1 MGICCASPVN
11 MKVQQEIESTTA
23 STQIEF
29 EAGVRGRG
37 KSEIKQYTTR
47 STMSY
52 DTSPSTKASLEL
64 MGSNKSSS
72 LPSNPDI
79 KEESE
84 QESSFTP
91 SDDNAPP
98 QSDLQIPEHKSEFQL
113 RMEQR
118 QSEIQDQRKQLR
130 QLQSNTFEEQ
140 VAAQRSKSFKRLY
153 DVWTEY
159 ASADGSTMDIEGLTA
174 ALAVFGMIINTH
186 KEFQKHI
193 FGKFDLDDEKVI
205 TYNDFSATMAS
216 FVGSTGHTDDDSL
229 QTLFEIFDI
238 DQDGY
243 LKLEDV
249 ARILLTQ
256 NQIATVCT
264 GSQQQEQETAVVYS
278 KQQCLKQAAKMI
290 SRHQQSKQGT
300 GQGQHKQ
307 LRDGRVHFEDFKV
320 MMNRL
325 TDHDMLIAHM
335 KSVSMTHGSVN
346 SVAFGERIKQILP
359 DYQKS
364 E

>member
-1 MGICCASPVN
+1 
-11 MKVQQEIESTTA
+11 
-23 STQIEF
+23 
-29 EAGVRGRG
+29 
-37 KSEIKQYTTR
+37 
-47 STMSY
+47 MSY
-52 DTSPSTKASLEL
+52 DTAPSSKASLEM

-72 LPSNPDI
+72 IGSTPSNPDI
-79 KEESE
+79 KEESA

-91 SDDNAPP
+91 SDDNALP
-98 QSDLQIPEHKSEFQL
+98 STDLQMPEHKSEFQL

-118 QSEIQDQRKQLR
+118 QSEIEDQRNKLR

-140 VAAQRSKSFKRLY
+140 VAAHRSKSFKRLY
-153 DVWTEY
+153 DVWTEF
-159 ASADGSTMDIEGLTA
+159 ATKPDCDTMDIEGLTR

-186 KEFQKHI
+186 SEFQKHI
-193 FGKFDLDDEKVI
+193 FSKFDLDGEQLI

-216 FVGSTGHTDDDSL
+216 LVGSTGHTDDDSL

-238 DQDGY
+238 DQKGY

-256 NQIATVCT
+256 NQIAVVCT
-264 GSQQQEQETAVVYS
+264 GSQQTESTVKLS

-290 SRHQQSKQGT
+290 RNHQETRQRRGT
-300 GQGQHKQ
+300 NTK
-307 LRDGRVHFEDFKV
+307 RDGRVNFEDFKV
-320 MMNRL
+320 MMNNR
-325 TDHDMLIAHM
+325 DDDGLIAHM
-335 KSVSMTHGSVN
+335 RTMTSLTHGSLD
-346 SVAFGERIKQILP
+346 SVAFGDCIKQILP